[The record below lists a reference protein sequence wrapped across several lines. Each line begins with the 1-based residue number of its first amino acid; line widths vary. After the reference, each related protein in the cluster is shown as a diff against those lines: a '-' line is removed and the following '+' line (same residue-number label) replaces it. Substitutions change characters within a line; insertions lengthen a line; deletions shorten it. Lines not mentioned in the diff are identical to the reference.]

1 MKLYTFPPAPN
12 PARVSFYLKEKQLEK
27 QGLEIETVLVDFRT
41 GEQNSAEH
49 LARNPAGS
57 VPVLELDD
65 GTFLTESLAIIE
77 YLEELYPDPPMI
89 GSDPLSRARTR
100 TVERDIEFN
109 LLLRIV
115 RIVHATNSPTGQ
127 PANPAIAEAERIRL
141 PAAFTR
147 INDRLENG
155 PFVMGQAP
163 SIADCTLLAAMNFA
177 RAFGAESGLGE
188 LNADYPHV
196 GRWFDDYALRHL

>member
-12 PARVSFYLKEKQLEK
+12 PAKVSFYLKEKQLEK
-27 QGLEIETVLVDFRT
+27 QGLELEIVMVDFRS

-49 LARNPAGS
+49 LARNPVGS

-127 PANPAIAEAERIRL
+127 PPNPAIAEAERLRL

-147 INDRLENG
+147 INDRLERG

-163 SIADCTLLAAMNFA
+163 SIADCTLLAAVNFA
-177 RAFGAESGLGE
+177 RAFGAGAGLG
-188 LNADYPHV
+188 DSVTGYPHL